1 MAQKPAANQRARR
14 NVVRESSRPKA
25 FIPLLIVIAVVGAS
39 ILGYVLSRKPPA
51 PEFKPI
57 VIDPASAAPEHG
69 YLLGKADAPVKI
81 LEYADF
87 ECPACGHFATVTEPD
102 VRKRLIET
110 GIASLT
116 FLDFPLSQHRNSQAA
131 SNAAACADEQG
142 KFWQMHDELF
152 NGQPDWNTQATDN
165 PKSLF
170 QKYATEIGLDMTR
183 WESCYDARKY
193 QKRIESNYASG
204 ERLKVAQT
212 PTFVVGGQLVV
223 GAPSF
228 DALKA
233 TVDSAARKAAAD
245 STARK

>member
-1 MAQKPAANQRARR
+1 MAANQRARR

-25 FIPLLIVIAVVGAS
+25 FIPILIAIAVAGAS
-39 ILGYVLSRKPPA
+39 ILGYVLSRKPA
-51 PEFKPI
+51 EPEFKPI
-57 VIDPASAAPEHG
+57 TIDPATAGTEHG
-69 YLLGKADAPVKI
+69 YLLGKPDAPVKI
-81 LEYADF
+81 IEYADF

-142 KFWQMHDELF
+142 KFWPMHDELF
-152 NGQPDWNTQATDN
+152 NGQPDWNTQATNN
-165 PKSLF
+165 PKPVF
-170 QKYATEIGLDMTR
+170 QKYVTALGLDMKR

-193 QKRIESNYASG
+193 QHRIEANYASG

-212 PTFVVGGQLVV
+212 PTFVVGGKMVV
-223 GAPSF
+223 GAPSY
-228 DALKA
+228 DGLKA
-233 TVDSAARKAAAD
+233 VVDSVAAK
-245 STARK
+245 

>member
-1 MAQKPAANQRARR
+1 MAANQRGRR

-39 ILGYVLSRKPPA
+39 ILGYALTRKPA
-51 PEFKPI
+51 QAEFKPI
-57 VIDPASAAPEHG
+57 TIDPATAAPEHG

-81 LEYADF
+81 IEYADF
-87 ECPACGHFATVTEPD
+87 ECPACGHFATITEPD

-110 GIASLT
+110 GIANLT

-142 KFWQMHDELF
+142 KFWEMHDQLF

-165 PKSLF
+165 PKPVF
-170 QKYATEIGLDMTR
+170 QKYATSLALDMAK
-183 WESCYDARKY
+183 WEACYDSRRY
-193 QKRIESNYASG
+193 QRRIESNYASG
-204 ERLKVAQT
+204 ERMKIGQT
-212 PTFVVGGQLVV
+212 PTFLVGGRMVV
-223 GAPSF
+223 GAPSY

-233 TVDSAARKAAAD
+233 VVDSAAAK
-245 STARK
+245 

>member
-1 MAQKPAANQRARR
+1 MAANQRGRR
-14 NVVRESSRPKA
+14 KVVRETSRPKA
-25 FIPLLIVIAVVGAS
+25 FIPILIVIAVVGAS
-39 ILGYVLSRKPPA
+39 ILGYVLTRKPAA

-57 VIDPASAAPEHG
+57 VVDPATAGTEHG

-87 ECPACGHFATVTEPD
+87 ECPACSHFATITEPD

-165 PKSLF
+165 PKPVF
-170 QKYATEIGLDMTR
+170 QKYATAMGLDMAR
-183 WESCYDARKY
+183 WEACYDARRY
-193 QKRIESNYASG
+193 QKRIEANYASG
-204 ERLKVAQT
+204 ERMKVGQT
-212 PTFVVGGQLVV
+212 PTFVVGGKLVV
-223 GAPSF
+223 GSPSY
-228 DALKA
+228 DALKK
-233 TVDSAARKAAAD
+233 TVDSVAAA
-245 STARK
+245 K